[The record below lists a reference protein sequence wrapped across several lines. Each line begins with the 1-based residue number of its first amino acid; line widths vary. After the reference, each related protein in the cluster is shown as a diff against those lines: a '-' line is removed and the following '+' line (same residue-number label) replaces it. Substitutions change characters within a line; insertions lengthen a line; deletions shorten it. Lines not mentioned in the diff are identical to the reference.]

1 MICEFNIIL
10 IVVFNFIN
18 QQFIY
23 FWMGSK
29 WITCF
34 YPVYGI
40 FAPFL
45 RKAHAPLI
53 VSHHLLYCLVQST
66 WVYNFVSTRM
76 PLISSAIRYCSIYI
90 SLDFLSPV
98 VAVSRPVV
106 AARVTDINS
115 RLSALRTIVARLWV
129 TNGKPAQLL
138 SLLWGMQMQK
148 AYYHNSL
155 SAHLHAAF

>member
-66 WVYNFVSTRM
+66 WVYNFVSTGM
-76 PLISSAIRYCSIYI
+76 PLISSAIRYCSIFSACLLLMLQIVIANTAFFFVSQIILVMNQKVAMHPQLIMAI
-90 SLDFLSPV
+90 SLS
-98 VAVSRPVV
+98 VAPPMLFV
-106 AARVTDINS
+106 D
-115 RLSALRTIVARLWV
+115 
-129 TNGKPAQLL
+129 LL
-138 SLLWGMQMQK
+138 EYS
-148 AYYHNSL
+148 
-155 SAHLHAAF
+155 